1 MDFKNLKLFRIF
13 GVYSGFFAFIGS
25 ELADY
30 TIFWLISRRFDE
42 KRLLLFTDYI
52 LAVTQNDF
60 GVGFGEA
67 LKLLMNDRDV
77 SVEQMESESRLSVS
91 TVKRLRAGQDASV
104 EQIVAISVALHLPP
118 PVSGDLLRMCKI
130 TLDFNDQEN
139 TVYQMILTEYY
150 KEGTEQVNVCLAAC
164 GCAPLKTAC

>member
-60 GVGFGEA
+60 GGRVWRGLE
-67 LKLLMNDRDV
+67 
-77 SVEQMESESRLSVS
+77 
-91 TVKRLRAGQDASV
+91 
-104 EQIVAISVALHLPP
+104 VADERPGCV
-118 PVSGDLLRMCKI
+118 C
-130 TLDFNDQEN
+130 
-139 TVYQMILTEYY
+139 
-150 KEGTEQVNVCLAAC
+150 GTDGVRV
-164 GCAPLKTAC
+164 